1 MSNAMKPPMPGGPPP
16 GGDALTQNR
25 SMLNPVDAGMAIEEG
40 SIGPDMTV
48 GQWFGQM
55 GITMDMPVTQALEK
69 IKMQSQNATGLGK
82 AQNIAGGSPGAPP
95 GPPPGMG
102 GGMPPQPAGLDG
114 LMG

>member
-1 MSNAMKPPMPGGPPP
+1 MSNAQIPPMP

-25 SMLNPVDAGMAIEEG
+25 SMLNPGDAAMAMEEG

-55 GITMDMPVTQALEK
+55 GITMDMPVTEALEK
-69 IKMQSQNATGLGK
+69 MKMQSQNATGLGK
-82 AQNIAGGSPGAPP
+82 AQSMAGGAPP

-102 GGMPPQPAGLDG
+102 GGMPPPTGLDG